1 MNTVTLPRP
10 HPLQRLLATDAG
22 WGPLALRL
30 PIGTI
35 FVAHGAQKL
44 FGAFGGYVLAPTEN

>member
-1 MNTVTLPRP
+1 MSNVNTSSAFR
-10 HPLQRLLATDAG
+10 RLLATDAG

-30 PIGTI
+30 PIGII

-44 FGAFGGYVLAPTEN
+44 FGAFGG